1 MARIRDRKGS
11 AGRSSD
17 AASPAPAELDAGRVW
32 FTGDTHFG
40 HAGAIGRFKRPFRS
54 VADMNEA
61 LVARWNA
68 RVRATDQ
75 VWHLGDFA
83 LRMDRRDI
91 HGLLG
96 RLHGEKHLVIGNNDG
111 AETIE
116 QPSWRSV
123 QHYAEITIAQV
134 RLVLCHYPF
143 RTWNG
148 MYKGAY
154 NLHGHSHGQLK
165 GLTRQVD
172 VGVDVW
178 ELAPVALAEIRA
190 RRRKSATQPAG

>member
-1 MARIRDRKGS
+1 VAGIRI
-11 AGRSSD
+11 
-17 AASPAPAELDAGRVW
+17 W

-40 HAGAIGRFKRPFRS
+40 HAGAIGRFKRPFQS
-54 VADMNEA
+54 VPEMNEA
-61 LVARWNA
+61 LVAHWNA

-83 LRMDRRDI
+83 VRLDRHAI
-91 HGLLG
+91 HALLG

-111 AETIE
+111 ANTIE
-116 QPSWRSV
+116 QPGWCSV
-123 QHYAEITIAQV
+123 QYYAEIMVEQV

-165 GLTRQVD
+165 ALTRQVD

-178 ELAPVALAEIRA
+178 DLAPVALGEVRA
-190 RRRKSATQPAG
+190 RRRKITAPAAG